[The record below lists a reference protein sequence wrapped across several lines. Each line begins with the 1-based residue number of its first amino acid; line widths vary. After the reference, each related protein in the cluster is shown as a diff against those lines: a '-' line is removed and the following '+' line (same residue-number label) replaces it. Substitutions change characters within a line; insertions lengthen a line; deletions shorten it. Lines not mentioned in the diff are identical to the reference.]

1 MKGCSLNCCETP
13 LCRIAEGV
21 FFRINYQAL
30 QRHFKFKP
38 FRRPFKVG
46 VVCKLRVNCCL

>member
-21 FFRINYQAL
+21 FFRIDYQAL
-30 QRHFKFKP
+30 QRDFKFKP
-38 FRRPFKVG
+38 FSRPFKVG
-46 VVCKLRVNCCL
+46 VVCKL